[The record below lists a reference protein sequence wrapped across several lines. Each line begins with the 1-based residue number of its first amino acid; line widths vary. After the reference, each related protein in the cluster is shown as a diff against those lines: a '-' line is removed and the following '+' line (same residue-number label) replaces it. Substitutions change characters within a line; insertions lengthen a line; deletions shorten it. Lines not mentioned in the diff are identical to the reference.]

1 MYGKKPPFSMKP
13 HFRTLNPTNMP
24 ADFPR
29 LNTPSGQN
37 FPSLQQFSIFS
48 LPPKQ
53 SSSISSNDMQYIT
66 PGKYAVLGFFA
77 DSHKT
82 TETDR
87 LMATQIGNYFFCH
100 TCGRRPRADEKF
112 TPDHQPPSCIF
123 TELPHELG
131 YSHQFWEFKY
141 GGWLFQTTNIT
152 IPQSLGVNY
161 TSSVFGEKQFLY
173 PQCRECSNKQGSVCR
188 QMLNK

>member
-1 MYGKKPPFSMKP
+1 MYGKKPPFSIDR
-13 HFRTLNPTNMP
+13 HLRCLYPTNMP
-24 ADFPR
+24 ADLPR
-29 LNTPSGQN
+29 LTTPSGQN

-87 LMATQIGNYFFCH
+87 LMATQIGNYFCCH

-112 TPDHQPPSCIF
+112 TKESLEALTFRDLRILCKKLNISF
-123 TELPHELG
+123 NGRNRKEELIDKILRNQENSNL
-131 YSHQFWEFKY
+131 QIEF
-141 GGWLFQTTNIT
+141 
-152 IPQSLGVNY
+152 
-161 TSSVFGEKQFLY
+161 
-173 PQCRECSNKQGSVCR
+173 
-188 QMLNK
+188 

>member
-13 HFRTLNPTNMP
+13 HFPTLNPTNMP

-87 LMATQIGNYFFCH
+87 I
-100 TCGRRPRADEKF
+100 R
-112 TPDHQPPSCIF
+112 
-123 TELPHELG
+123 
-131 YSHQFWEFKY
+131 
-141 GGWLFQTTNIT
+141 
-152 IPQSLGVNY
+152 
-161 TSSVFGEKQFLY
+161 
-173 PQCRECSNKQGSVCR
+173 
-188 QMLNK
+188 

>member
-13 HFRTLNPTNMP
+13 HFPTLNPTNMP

-87 LMATQIGNYFFCH
+87 LMATQIGNYFCCH

-141 GGWLFQTTNIT
+141 GGWLFQTWASACFAFKASREALFTDIC
-152 IPQSLGVNY
+152 
-161 TSSVFGEKQFLY
+161 TSVLILSFKRLDCTGLKVTD
-173 PQCRECSNKQGSVCR
+173 
-188 QMLNK
+188 